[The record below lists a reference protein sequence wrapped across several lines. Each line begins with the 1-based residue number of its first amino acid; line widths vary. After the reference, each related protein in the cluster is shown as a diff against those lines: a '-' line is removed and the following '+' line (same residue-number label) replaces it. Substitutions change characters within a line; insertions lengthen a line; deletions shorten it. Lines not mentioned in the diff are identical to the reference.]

1 MYCLCSVSFGLSSLD
16 DKSGVERK
24 VYDEDEY
31 IIAASWSPCY
41 FILQH
46 GCYFECKREIERH
59 PLKPQLYLN
68 VSIHLK

>member
-1 MYCLCSVSFGLSSLD
+1 MYYLCSVSFGLSSLD

-24 VYDEDEY
+24 DEY
-31 IIAASWSPCY
+31 IISASWSPCY
-41 FILQH
+41 SILQY

-68 VSIHLK
+68 ISIHLK